1 MPEDKRH
8 GKIIEYEVE
17 VIKQMKHVSGGSQ
30 YQTRVFTANRT
41 AVIQNLTMF
50 VNYSVQVRA
59 YTRIG
64 HGDYS
69 DQKTLMT
76 LETGTTFR
84 K

>member
-1 MPEDKRH
+1 MPKDKRY
-8 GKIIEYEVE
+8 GKIIKYEVE
-17 VIKQMKHVSGGSQ
+17 VEKHVSGGWQ
-30 YQTRVFTANRT
+30 DQTRVFTANRT

-50 VNYSVQVRA
+50 VNYSIQVRA

-69 DQKTLMT
+69 DRKTLMT
-76 LETGTTFR
+76 HETGTTFR